1 MTDPIY
7 CIHPQKALANDDR
20 GGICFTH
27 GDVDDTQEQRVICTE
42 CGKDVTEILAIRR
55 YFDVERWNAGKKTGR
70 TSDQTF

>member
-7 CIHPQKALANDDR
+7 CIHPQKALVNDDR
-20 GGICFTH
+20 GGIRFTH

-42 CGKDVTEILAIRR
+42 CGKDVTGILAIRR

-70 TSDQTF
+70 ASAQTF